1 MRSLPTGAI
10 SEFVDDRVSA
20 AQRVAFVHTLLRRD
34 MAEARLFLYPIERT
48 LDARSATDR
57 AAVPVEQALAGI
69 AGDGAT
75 RERFVNYMRN
85 VDDAELRARMIAV
98 GARLGWL
105 SASQQG
111 AEWTRMVED
120 RMRAANLGARDVDV
134 ICRSSGGRG
143 VDPAVAAS

>member
-34 MAEARLFLYPIERT
+34 MAEARLFLDPIERT
-48 LDARSATDR
+48 LDALSATDR

-111 AEWTRMVED
+111 RMD
-120 RMRAANLGARDVDV
+120 AH
-134 ICRSSGGRG
+134 GRG
-143 VDPAVAAS
+143 SDARSESRRTR